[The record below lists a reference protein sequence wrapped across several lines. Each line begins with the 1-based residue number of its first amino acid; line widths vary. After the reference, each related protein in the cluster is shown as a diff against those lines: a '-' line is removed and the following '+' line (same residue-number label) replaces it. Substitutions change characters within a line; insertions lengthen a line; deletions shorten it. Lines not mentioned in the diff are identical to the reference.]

1 MIRRGNSFLWTKD
14 LKLPLLIRKGLKK
27 FFYYAKNN
35 KISEKQFGP
44 VKLAF
49 QNKNV
54 VDIYNLEKA
63 NGENA

>member
-35 KISEKQFGP
+35 KISEK
-44 VKLAF
+44 
-49 QNKNV
+49 
-54 VDIYNLEKA
+54 
-63 NGENA
+63 